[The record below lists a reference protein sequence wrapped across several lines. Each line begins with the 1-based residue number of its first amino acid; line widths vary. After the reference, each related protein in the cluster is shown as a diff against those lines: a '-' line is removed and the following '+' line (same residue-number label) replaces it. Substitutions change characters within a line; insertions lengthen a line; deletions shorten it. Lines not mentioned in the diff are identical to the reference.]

1 MAETERLICER
12 AQLVDGGAAA
22 RFTIE
27 FDGQPLQAF
36 VIAFDGNVH
45 AYVNRC
51 PHQGTELDW
60 QPGQMFDDSGL
71 YLVCAT
77 HGALFQP
84 DSGRCV
90 GGPCQG
96 ATLVKIAVDEIDNRV
111 HLRAGRLVSTSPPPN
126 VSPP

>member
-1 MAETERLICER
+1 MAETERLICDR
-12 AQLVDGGAAA
+12 AQLVDGGTAV
-22 RFTIE
+22 RFSIE
-27 FDGQPLQAF
+27 FDGRALQAF
-36 VIAFDGNVH
+36 VVAYGGDVH

-60 QPGQMFDDSGL
+60 QPGQMFDDSRL
-71 YLVCAT
+71 YLICAT

-96 ATLVKIAVDEIDNRV
+96 ASLARVAVDEVDSGIY
-111 HLRAGRLVSTSPPPN
+111 LRAGRLISTNPPSNLPT
-126 VSPP
+126 P

>member
-1 MAETERLICER
+1 MAGTERLICER
-12 AQLVDGGAAA
+12 AQLVDGGVAV
-22 RFTIE
+22 RFSIE
-27 FDGQPLQAF
+27 FDGRALPAF
-36 VIAFDGNVH
+36 VVAYDGEVH

-77 HGALFQP
+77 HGALFAA

-96 ATLVKIAVDEIDNRV
+96 ASLARVAVDEIQNGV
-111 HLRAGRLVSTSPPPN
+111 YLRTGRLLSRSPPPI
-126 VSPP
+126 VPPL

>member
-1 MAETERLICER
+1 MAETERLICAR
-12 AQLVDGGAAA
+12 AQLIEGGVAA

-27 FDGQPLQAF
+27 FDGRLLPAF
-36 VIAFDGNVH
+36 AVAFDGNVY

-60 QPGQMFDDSGL
+60 QPGQMFDDSRL
-71 YLVCAT
+71 YLICAT

-96 ATLVKIAVDEIDNRV
+96 ASLARVAVDEVDSGIY
-111 HLRAGRLVSTSPPPN
+111 LRTGRLISTNLPDRKS
-126 VSPP
+126 VV

>member
-1 MAETERLICER
+1 MAEAERLICR
-12 AQLVDGGAAA
+12 RDQLVDGGLAA

-27 FDGQPLQAF
+27 FDGRHVQAF
-36 VIAFDGNVH
+36 AVAFDGRVH

-60 QPGQMFDDSGL
+60 QPGRVFDDSGL
-71 YLVCAT
+71 YLICAT
-77 HGALFQP
+77 HGALFQA

-96 ATLVKIAVDEIDNRV
+96 ALLARVEIDEIANSV
-111 HLRAGRLVSTSPPPN
+111 CLRTGRLVSSYPPPN
-126 VSPP
+126 FPSP

>member
-1 MAETERLICER
+1 MAEAERLICER
-12 AQLVDGGAAA
+12 ARLVDGGLAV
-22 RFTIE
+22 RFAIE

-36 VIAFDGNVH
+36 VVAFDGDVH

-60 QPGQMFDDSGL
+60 QPGQVFDDSGL
-71 YLVCAT
+71 YFVCAT
-77 HGALFQP
+77 HGALFAA

-96 ATLVKIAVDEIDNRV
+96 ASLARVAVDEVENGIY
-111 HLRAGRLVSTSPPPN
+111 LRAGRLISTSPPSN
-126 VSPP
+126 VPTP